1 MNLLLLTSFVV
12 LLAAAAHAK
21 KRRVRRLL
29 PLECEEPEDLKNHL
43 ADWHREAAQAEA
55 EAPIVDPTD
64 EWTPLTEEAEICDQN
79 PATDPAS
86 TVMQRSLCPWSYKSS
101 FDEHREPKTLTEAF
115 CLCRKSRG
123 SLGAYCLPI
132 RRPMPILRRAKCD
145 PRTATF
151 TYERS
156 VQWITVGCHSVLPRS
171 QRALPLFKHYKRE
184 DSVET

>member
-1 MNLLLLTSFVV
+1 MITQTVV
-12 LLAAAAHAK
+12 SLHSK

-29 PLECEEPEDLKNHL
+29 PLECQEPEDLKNQL
-43 ADWHREAAQAEA
+43 ADWHHESAQAEMEPSLTEPA
-55 EAPIVDPTD
+55 D
-64 EWTPLTEEAEICDQN
+64 EWQPLSEEATICEQN

-86 TVMQRSLCPWSYKSS
+86 TVMQRSLCPWSWKSS

-123 SLGAYCLPI
+123 SLGAYCMPI
-132 RRPMPILRRAKCD
+132 RRQVPILRRGKCD
-145 PRTATF
+145 QRTLTY

-171 QRALPLFKHYKRE
+171 QRALPLFKHYKRS
-184 DSVET
+184 DSIET